1 MSDSEGKNHDSTVAT
16 FSRGSRALGRKHQAL
31 LDFRGRDRWLIHGNQ
46 SIDVTFFSPGFCF
59 QEVQM
64 MRRFLILSFAVGLL
78 ALGGLNAQAGEIP
91 LPATLDLLLPA
102 GSFTVVGPEP
112 DTFSNFT
119 YSTSP
124 VNSAPI
130 ASDITVSQFS
140 AGPEAGLKFSG
151 SFFAA
156 AGTTVDYAITY
167 VVTAPQGYLIT
178 NSTLSGGFSTFGGT
192 GTGSVSEYLLNAANG
207 STVGTMEISSPSPP
221 GVTSDPIN
229 FAGVNSIEV
238 QKDIVLNGGSEG
250 ASISIINQGFSSAV
264 IPEPTSMALLGIG
277 LSGLFT
283 LRRLFRRTSVA

>member
-1 MSDSEGKNHDSTVAT
+1 MT
-16 FSRGSRALGRKHQAL
+16 
-31 LDFRGRDRWLIHGNQ
+31 
-46 SIDVTFFSPGFCF
+46 
-59 QEVQM
+59 
-64 MRRFLILSFAVGLL
+64 RRFVFFTLAAGLL
-78 ALGGLNAQAGEIP
+78 ALSLGSADARAGQIS
-91 LPATLDLLLPA
+91 LPTTLDQLLPA
-102 GSFTVVGPEP
+102 GSYAVVGPEP
-112 DTFSNFT
+112 DTFSTFS

-124 VNSAPI
+124 VNSAP
-130 ASDITVSQFS
+130 AAGDITVREFA
-140 AGPEAGLKFSG
+140 AGIENGLTFSG
-151 SFFAA
+151 NFSAA
-156 AGTTVDYAITY
+156 AGTTVDYSIIY
-167 VVTAPQGYLIT
+167 YVTAPQGYLIT
-178 NSTLSGGFSTFGGT
+178 DSTLSGGFSTFGGT

-283 LRRLFRRTSVA
+283 LRRLFRRSSVA